1 MSQSEFFDLIKRL
14 LGTEPS
20 ENDDFKSFE
29 AFFDNDFMAF
39 ANEESSLADEAK
51 AIQRLQKLEKRLE
64 KFVKFPYTFAKRS
77 IAIGG
82 GFNSGKSSLVNSF
95 IQQPNV
101 QLPVGLN
108 HTTKIPSYVLSS
120 DRMSI
125 QGFSDVGA
133 TVEIAPALY
142 GQLTHKVIADL
153 NFKRILP
160 SITVEVPLTEG
171 WFDHLCLLDTPGYNL
186 AGGST
191 TKDRSRAVA
200 SLRGQDA
207 LIWVIGLD
215 ATGTVPSDD
224 IDLLH
229 DWRDLG
235 LNEAPLYVVLNKA
248 DVKPSGDLQ
257 AILDEV
263 TDTLKDEELEP
274 VGISVYSAEEG
285 QEYLHV
291 GQGLEAFLRGQNK
304 PHKPADLAEDLKLE
318 LEDIFSMYEKAIEQ
332 DEKSTKVL
340 RDELNKLDLD
350 LNVVGIDVDAADV
363 LSEKIG
369 KIKKI
374 AQNRDFAP
382 IKQKLA
388 QVKQDMFSLV
398 EAVLLS
404 LVADDPESARTL
416 NVVWRS
422 PTRKEGNDASTNAGR
437 PWYFT
442 QATQSTGESRGS
454 TSRHQGYIRDGKY
467 IKTDAESLRIY
478 EVAHEFNLSSTEM
491 IARLRN
497 LGFQVKDHMSVYTP
511 VMAEAVQKELAA
523 ERWAT
528 KKNTEATSQARQLI
542 NINQATAKELKRLL
556 PGIGPKIAKRIVAYR
571 RGNGLFRRIDDLAN
585 VQGISLKMV
594 NQWFGYFSIDFSIV
608 NDLHPKLE
616 RNLIHVLR
624 QVKK

>member
-1 MSQSEFFDLIKRL
+1 VSQPEFFDLIKRL

-64 KFVKFPYTFAKRS
+64 KFVKFPHTFAKRS

-82 GFNSGKSSLVNSF
+82 GFSSGKSSLVNSF
-95 IQQPNV
+95 IQQSKV
-101 QLPVGLN
+101 RLPVGLKP
-108 HTTKIPSYVLSS
+108 TTAIPSYVLSS
-120 DRMSI
+120 DKKSI

-142 GQLTHKVIADL
+142 GQLSHEAIADL

-160 SITVEVPLTEG
+160 SITVEVPLREG
-171 WFDHLCLLDTPGYNL
+171 WFDHLCLLDTPGYNP

-191 TKDRSRAVA
+191 TEDRSRALA
-200 SLRGQDA
+200 SLRDQDA

-215 ATGTVPSDD
+215 ATGTVPRDD
-224 IDLLH
+224 RDFLH
-229 DWRDLG
+229 DLG
-235 LNEAPLYVVLNKA
+235 LNEVPLYVVLNKA
-248 DVKPSGDLQ
+248 ELKPPSEQQ

-274 VGISVYSAEEG
+274 VGISVYSAERG

-291 GQGLEAFLRGQNK
+291 GQGLETFLRGQNK
-304 PHKPADLAEDLKLE
+304 PHKPANLAVELKLE

-350 LNVVGIDVDAADV
+350 LNVVGIDADAADV

-382 IKQKLA
+382 IKQELA
-388 QVKQDMFSLV
+388 RVKQGMFSSV

-416 NVVWRS
+416 NAVWRS
-422 PTRKEGNDASTNAGR
+422 PTRKEWNDTSTNAGR

-454 TSRHQGYIRDGKY
+454 TSRRQSYIRD
-467 IKTDAESLRIY
+467 IVR
-478 EVAHEFNLSSTEM
+478 V
-491 IARLRN
+491 
-497 LGFQVKDHMSVYTP
+497 V
-511 VMAEAVQKELAA
+511 
-523 ERWAT
+523 
-528 KKNTEATSQARQLI
+528 SQIRPI
-542 NINQATAKELKRLL
+542 N
-556 PGIGPKIAKRIVAYR
+556 G
-571 RGNGLFRRIDDLAN
+571 
-585 VQGISLKMV
+585 
-594 NQWFGYFSIDFSIV
+594 
-608 NDLHPKLE
+608 
-616 RNLIHVLR
+616 
-624 QVKK
+624 

>member
-1 MSQSEFFDLIKRL
+1 MSQPEFFDLIKRL

-64 KFVKFPYTFAKRS
+64 EFAKFPYIFAKRS

-82 GFNSGKSSLVNSF
+82 GFSSGKSSLVNSF
-95 IQQPNV
+95 IQQAKV
-101 QLPVGLN
+101 RLPVGLKP
-108 HTTKIPSYVLSS
+108 TTAIPSYVLSS
-120 DRMSI
+120 DKMSI

-142 GQLTHKVIADL
+142 GQLSHEVIADL

-160 SITVEVPLTEG
+160 SITVEVPLREG
-171 WFDHLCLLDTPGYNL
+171 WFEHLCLLDTPGYNP

-191 TKDRSRAVA
+191 TEDRSKAAA
-200 SLRGQDA
+200 SLRDQDA

-215 ATGTVPSDD
+215 AAGTVPSDD
-224 IDLLH
+224 IDFLH
-229 DWRDLG
+229 DLG
-235 LNEAPLYVVLNKA
+235 LNEVPLYVVLNKA
-248 DVKPSGDLQ
+248 ELKPPSEQQ
-257 AILDEV
+257 AILDVV

-274 VGISVYSAEEG
+274 VGISVYSAERG

-291 GQGLEAFLRGQNK
+291 GQGLEEFLRGQNK
-304 PHKPADLAEDLKLE
+304 PRKPADLAADLKLE

-332 DEKSTKVL
+332 DEKSAKVL

-350 LNVVGIDVDAADV
+350 LNMAGIDADAADV

-382 IKQKLA
+382 IKQELA
-388 QVKQDMFSLV
+388 RVKQGMFSSV

-404 LVADDPESARTL
+404 LVVDDPESARAL
-416 NVVWRS
+416 NAVWRS
-422 PTRKEGNDASTNAGR
+422 PTRKEGNGVSTNAGR

-454 TSRHQGYIRDGKY
+454 TSRRQGYIRDGKY
-467 IKTDAESLRIY
+467 IKTDAEQLRIY

-511 VMAEAVQKELAA
+511 IMAEAVQKELDA
-523 ERWAT
+523 ERWT
-528 KKNTEATSQARQLI
+528 TQKNLETVPQSPESI
-542 NINQATAKELKRLL
+542 NLNQATAKELEHL
-556 PGIGPKIAKRIVAYR
+556 PDIGSKIAERIVAYR
-571 RGNGLFRRIDDLAN
+571 ERNGLFKSVDDLVN
-585 VQGISLKMV
+585 VQGISLKML
-594 NQWFGYFSIDFSIV
+594 
-608 NDLHPKLE
+608 NDLRPKLE
-616 RNLIHVLR
+616 WNLIAVLR
-624 QVKK
+624 QIKK